1 MKRKKLTSLLALM
14 MAGVLA
20 AGMAGCGGSGN
31 GDSAEASAS
40 SESGDSGDKSTVTI
54 WATGSD
60 NVRQVY
66 EALIED
72 FNSNSD
78 YADQYTAE
86 LQFMLSGTGT
96 QSMTDM
102 LAAAYQANQTN
113 TDYDLVDVGG
123 DDLSALISR
132 VGEEAFVKL
141 DDSKIPNAE
150 RVSAESSLA
159 ADYVQPYRGTTV
171 ILAYDSEAV
180 PNPPTTMDELVEWM
194 KENPGRFAYNA
205 PGTGGAGDSF
215 ARTSVYNFLPEEAM
229 TSDDTSWED
238 QWDEGFQFLTD
249 IHQYMYTSGGSI
261 VYPNKNQGTLDLLN
275 QGEIDMC
282 PNWADMVL
290 SQRADGTLKDTIKI
304 TQIDPAFTGSLQS
317 LAIPTFGSN
326 EDGAYAFIDY
336 MLTDS
341 AQEILVK
348 EMAAIPLVDTSNIDM
363 TGYEDVMNLDVS
375 NFRIMSIGD
384 LGTDFNA
391 RWDSEIGTLG

>member
-1 MKRKKLTSLLALM
+1 MKRNKVTSLLALM

>member
-1 MKRKKLTSLLALM
+1 
-14 MAGVLA
+14 
-20 AGMAGCGGSGN
+20 MAGCGGSGN

-229 TSDDTSWED
+229 TSDDTSWEE

>member
-1 MKRKKLTSLLALM
+1 MLFGL
-14 MAGVLA
+14 
-20 AGMAGCGGSGN
+20 AGCGA
-31 GDSAEASAS
+31 GDSS
-40 SESGDSGDKSTVTI
+40 SGENTSSDNTITI

-66 EALIED
+66 ETLVDD
-72 FNSNSD
+72 FNTNSD
-78 YADQYTAE
+78 YAGEYTAE

-96 QSMTDM
+96 QSLTDM
-102 LAAAYQANQTN
+102 LVAAQQAGQTD
-113 TDYDLVDVGG
+113 TDYDLVDLGG
-123 DDLSALISR
+123 DDLSNVVSR
-132 VGEEAFVKL
+132 IGEDAFVKI

-150 RVSAESSLA
+150 GIGAESTVA
-159 ADYVQPYRGTTV
+159 TDYVQPYRGTTV
-171 ILAYDSEAV
+171 VLAYDSEKV

-194 KENPGRFAYNA
+194 EQNPGRFAYNA

-229 TSDDTSWED
+229 RSDDTSWEE
-238 QWDEGFQFLTD
+238 QWDEGFEFLKE
-249 IHQYMYTSGGSI
+249 IHQYMYSSGGSI

-282 PNWADMVL
+282 ANWADMVL
-290 SQRADGTLKDTIKI
+290 SQRAAGTLKDTIKI
-304 TQIDPAFTGSLQS
+304 TQIEPAFTGSLQS

-336 MLTDS
+336 MLSDD

-348 EMAAIPLVDTSNIDM
+348 DMAAIPLVDTSDLDM
-363 TGYEDVMNLDVS
+363 TGFEDILNLDVN

-384 LGTDFNA
+384 LGTDFNQ
-391 RWDSEIGTLG
+391 RWDSEIGTLN

>member
-1 MKRKKLTSLLALM
+1 MKRMKMKALLALT

-20 AGMAGCGGSGN
+20 AGTAGCGSVGETAQASTN
-31 GDSAEASAS
+31 SDSE
-40 SESGDSGDKSTVTI
+40 GKSTVTI

-66 EALIED
+66 EALIDD
-72 FNSNSD
+72 FNNNSD

-102 LAAAYQANQTN
+102 LAAAYQANQTD

-141 DDSKIPNAE
+141 DDSKIPNAD
-150 RVSAESSLA
+150 RVSAQSSLA

-171 ILAYDSEAV
+171 VLAYDSEAV

-215 ARTSVYNFLPEEAM
+215 ARTAVYNFLPEEAM
-229 TSDDTSWED
+229 TSDDASWED
-238 QWDEGFQFLTD
+238 QWDEGFQFLED

-290 SQRADGTLKDTIKI
+290 SQRAEGTLKDTIKI
-304 TQIDPAFTGSLQS
+304 TQIEPAFTGSLQS

-336 MLTDS
+336 MLTDA

-348 EMAAIPLVDTSNIDM
+348 DMAAIPLVDTSNIDM
-363 TGYEDVMNLDVS
+363 TGYEDVMNLDVN